1 MVKKWDKFYF
11 LEWLPMTKEN
21 KHLLDAFKN
30 DFQSC
35 LTNGAPHIPN
45 HFQKT
50 QHLWIEDDALR
61 SSFLSN
67 KDVKL
72 VRKVVKNQYKTIP
85 WSKKFKKAMKGC
97 DIQVKDVIRAIRL
110 IKRKW
115 ERKFCFKM
123 FIEWMDSE
131 NGTIHRVSIL
141 DSVQSNVDKKELV
154 ADFKK
159 CVLKEIYKPK
169 YFSLQQQLT
178 LPPDKAFQSC
188 DNVKLMNN
196 GQIVPWRRSNGTEL
210 QTFNGAEIKVQ
221 DLVRSIK
228 HFKGPER
235 NINNFHLKWY
245 DGNEERK
252 DPISDSF
259 DATMVDTFDCDNK
272 DGNMMKIGKSFFKVH
287 PENIPELQEQFKETL
302 KSCMFEIKDHP
313 FPATIWN
320 TTKEDGIGFTMDEFV
335 LECTTDGKT
344 TGSDQAIHDLLVK
357 PYHIIDQN
365 NLNLLDRRFKLNCS
379 IKIRGN
385 LLSKI
390 TLKKNAIGKLLLEQ
404 DNITDEDLENAKFVK
419 SLKND
424 QYHLCQSSLTSIPP
438 LYFVKFPFLTK
449 EIAEQLEQLNF
460 CIPKTI
466 QFLRSRM
473 KLHEC
478 DYNELYHMS
487 NDKCEIEG
495 CRHCQSNENY
505 LFIVG
510 DRITPTKTKHYKI
523 ELFDVLIYNEKRNE
537 SWFLHVKDGIG
548 TASIR
553 ECSSQVRVC
562 HNKVKIIVKSNVL
575 LNRSLL
581 LRGGLELINPEHF
594 VN

>member
-115 ERKFCFKM
+115 ERKFCCKM

-210 QTFNGAEIKVQ
+210 QTLNGAEIKVQ

-235 NINNFHLKWY
+235 
-245 DGNEERK
+245 
-252 DPISDSF
+252 
-259 DATMVDTFDCDNK
+259 
-272 DGNMMKIGKSFFKVH
+272 KIKTSKGF
-287 PENIPELQEQFKETL
+287 EQ
-302 KSCMFEIKDHP
+302 
-313 FPATIWN
+313 
-320 TTKEDGIGFTMDEFV
+320 
-335 LECTTDGKT
+335 
-344 TGSDQAIHDLLVK
+344 
-357 PYHIIDQN
+357 
-365 NLNLLDRRFKLNCS
+365 
-379 IKIRGN
+379 
-385 LLSKI
+385 
-390 TLKKNAIGKLLLEQ
+390 
-404 DNITDEDLENAKFVK
+404 
-419 SLKND
+419 
-424 QYHLCQSSLTSIPP
+424 
-438 LYFVKFPFLTK
+438 
-449 EIAEQLEQLNF
+449 
-460 CIPKTI
+460 
-466 QFLRSRM
+466 
-473 KLHEC
+473 
-478 DYNELYHMS
+478 
-487 NDKCEIEG
+487 
-495 CRHCQSNENY
+495 
-505 LFIVG
+505 
-510 DRITPTKTKHYKI
+510 
-523 ELFDVLIYNEKRNE
+523 
-537 SWFLHVKDGIG
+537 
-548 TASIR
+548 
-553 ECSSQVRVC
+553 
-562 HNKVKIIVKSNVL
+562 
-575 LNRSLL
+575 
-581 LRGGLELINPEHF
+581 
-594 VN
+594 